1 MSLSGS
7 YLYVFFAVE
16 HYDIKGKE
24 LLRTLEKH
32 YIVDIGLRNL
42 LLGYRDADRG
52 HILEN
57 IVFLELLRRGYHV
70 YIGKI
75 GNLEVDFLAE
85 KVDEKIYIQVTES
98 LQSEQTRQRELRPLQ
113 QITDNYEKNVL
124 SLDHDFIKSE
134 NGIKLLNLLDWLLE

>member
-7 YLYVFFAVE
+7 SLYVFFAVE

-75 GNLEVDFLAE
+75 GGCVK
-85 KVDEKIYIQVTES
+85 KVGVNSFQLIS
-98 LQSEQTRQRELRPLQ
+98 
-113 QITDNYEKNVL
+113 N
-124 SLDHDFIKSE
+124 
-134 NGIKLLNLLDWLLE
+134 